1 LFTANRSRKAPNGWL
16 DGLGGIAVGVSRCDL
31 LLFMNSANPVE
42 TRADKPARLPL
53 WQKAV
58 LFAVAYFCCAEAGSY
73 LSARGSTYVSFW
85 LPAGLYVA
93 ALLLSERRD
102 WLWLALA
109 ALPANVAFDL
119 LHGTKFVVILCF
131 YCANTIQAVTGAW
144 LVSRFVDGRPTLR
157 TLKEF
162 VGLVGFAGVLSPM
175 FGATVGAATLI
186 AFDLSQSFAH
196 AWKLWWGGEAM
207 AVLIFSSLLLA
218 WAKPANGLRRDR
230 VPPKRI
236 LELVLLVCGMV
247 AVTWHTLVAEGGIMS
262 PNKGLMIPFLLWA
275 ALRFGVRGATAV
287 VFLLSLVM
295 AFLTTH
301 FMKGLTAENIAS
313 GDYIFTL
320 QINVAV
326 AALVALIPAI
336 MLGER
341 DRTMA
346 ELRESEERFRNLGAA
361 AFEGIGISENGRVVD
376 VNDQILKML
385 GYERS
390 EVIGRPVVDLVAPES
405 RDGVAEAIRS
415 GREAIYEHRL
425 LRKDGSSFLAEA
437 RAQVVRVGNRT
448 FRMTALRDITARK
461 QAEKALRESEER
473 LRAVIQN
480 TPNVAIQLYD
490 ARGRILFWNQASEI
504 VYGWKSAETI
514 GKTLGELIFTPED
527 GDAFIAGLDQIQR
540 TGQPAGPVELKFHR
554 RDGTTGVCLSTI
566 FRIPASGG
574 GFSFVCMDVDISER
588 KNAEEAIRQVQL
600 RELRIREEYTRQL
613 ISSQEAE
620 RRRIAGEL
628 HDSLGQN
635 LLLIKNRAQLA
646 LSRTDAS
653 ADTRHQF
660 ENISEMASEAIAEVR
675 QISHD
680 LHPHQLDILG
690 LTRAIEAM
698 IGSAAQASGVAIER
712 KLDAVDDVFS
722 ADAATHLYRVVQEC
736 LTNALKHAAAR
747 SVWVELERDVR
758 HVRLWVKDNGCGFK
772 QGQASPDGQR
782 GGLGLKNIAERVR
795 ILHGEL
801 RINSTPETGTAIEV
815 LIPIPGD
822 K

>member
-1 LFTANRSRKAPNGWL
+1 
-16 DGLGGIAVGVSRCDL
+16 
-31 LLFMNSANPVE
+31 
-42 TRADKPARLPL
+42 
-53 WQKAV
+53 
-58 LFAVAYFCCAEAGSY
+58 
-73 LSARGSTYVSFW
+73 
-85 LPAGLYVA
+85 
-93 ALLLSERRD
+93 
-102 WLWLALA
+102 
-109 ALPANVAFDL
+109 
-119 LHGTKFVVILCF
+119 
-131 YCANTIQAVTGAW
+131 
-144 LVSRFVDGRPTLR
+144 
-157 TLKEF
+157 
-162 VGLVGFAGVLSPM
+162 VGLVGFAGVFSSML
-175 FGATVGAATLI
+175 GATVGAATLVR
-186 AFDLSQSFAH
+186 FGLSQSFAH

-207 AVLIFSSLLLA
+207 AVVIFSSSLLA
-218 WAKPANGLRRDR
+218 WAKPANGLHHDR
-230 VPPKRI
+230 VPSKRI
-236 LELVLLVCGMV
+236 VEVVLLVCGMV

-295 AFLTTH
+295 AFFTTY
-301 FMKGLTAENIAS
+301 FLKGLTAENIAS

-320 QINVAV
+320 QSSVAV

-336 MLGER
+336 VLGER

-346 ELRESEERFRNLGAA
+346 ELRESERKFKTLFESANDAIFLMNRRVFLDCNAMTAMMFGCQRTDIIGHSPAEFSPEFQPDGRRSSDKAAEKIAA
-361 AFEGIGISENGRVVD
+361 AFSGQPQFFEWLHCRLDRTPFHVEVSLNRVEFAGEPYL
-376 VNDQILKML
+376 Q
-385 GYERS
+385 
-390 EVIGRPVVDLVAPES
+390 
-405 RDGVAEAIRS
+405 AI
-415 GREAIYEHRL
+415 
-425 LRKDGSSFLAEA
+425 
-437 RAQVVRVGNRT
+437 V
-448 FRMTALRDITARK
+448 RDITARK
-461 QAEKALRESEER
+461 QAEKASRESEER
-473 LRAVIQN
+473 LRAMIQH

-504 VYGWKSAETI
+504 VHGWKSTETI

-527 GDAFIAGLDQIQR
+527 GDAFIAALDQIQR
-540 TGQPAGPVELKFHR
+540 TGQSVGPVELNFHR
-554 RDGTTGVCLSTI
+554 RDGTPGVCLSTI

-574 GFSFVCMDVDISER
+574 GFSFVCMDVDITER
-588 KNAEEAIRQVQL
+588 KTAEEAIRQVQL

-613 ISSQEAE
+613 ISAQEAE

-635 LLLIKNRAQLA
+635 LLLIKNRALLA
-646 LSRTDAS
+646 LSRTDAA

-712 KLDAVDDVFS
+712 KLDPVDEVFS

-736 LTNALKHAAAR
+736 LTNALKHAQAR
-747 SVWVELERDVR
+747 LVRVELERDVR

-772 QGQASPDGQR
+772 PGQARPDGQR
-782 GGLGLKNIAERVR
+782 GGLGLRNIAERVR
-795 ILHGEL
+795 ILNGEL
-801 RINSTPETGTAIEV
+801 RITSTPEAGTAIEV
-815 LIPIPGD
+815 LIPIPGE